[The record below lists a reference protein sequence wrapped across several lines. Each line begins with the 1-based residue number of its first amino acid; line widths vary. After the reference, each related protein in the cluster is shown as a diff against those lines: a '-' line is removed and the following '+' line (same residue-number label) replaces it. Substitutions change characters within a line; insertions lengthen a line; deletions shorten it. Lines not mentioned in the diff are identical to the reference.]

1 MYYRRPD
8 EFFIEVVSVEDLD
21 IIEEGY
27 RSDPEPKEINVQD
40 SNYLELDSI
49 EVDALEESDDEY
61 VDNEINKDAK
71 LV

>member
-8 EFFIEVVSVEDLD
+8 EFFIEVVSVGDLD

-27 RSDPEPKEINVQD
+27 RSDPEPKEINVQG
-40 SNYLELDSI
+40 SNHLELDSI
-49 EVDALEESDDEY
+49 EVEALEESDDEY